1 MKKLVLI
8 TLIAIAAVAAPMAQA
23 QDKSPRKQWM
33 TEMRQYKRAYLAK
46 ELDLTKEQQAKFFPL
61 YEDMEDEC
69 ARLDEDTRQ
78 MERRISEAPD
88 ASDLEYEK
96 ATEAIYETK
105 VRQAEIE
112 KDYAAK
118 FKEVLSPKQ
127 LFRLKEA
134 DRKFARDMMRQH
146 HRLRGNA
153 RAAAEKAQQ

>member
-1 MKKLVLI
+1 MKKLI
-8 TLIAIAAVAAPMAQA
+8 LIALIFVATAAAATAQGRA
-23 QDKSPRKQWM
+23 SREQWM

-46 ELDLTKEQQAKFFPL
+46 ELDLSKEQQNKFFPL
-61 YEDMEDEC
+61 YEEMEDEC

-78 MERRISEAPD
+78 MERRVAQAAD

-105 VRQAEIE
+105 VKQAEIE
-112 KDYAAK
+112 KEYSAK
-118 FKEVLSPKQ
+118 FREVLSAKQ

-146 HRLRGNA
+146 NRLRGNA
-153 RAAAEKAQQ
+153 RAAGDKAQQ

>member
-46 ELDLTKEQQAKFFPL
+46 EL
-61 YEDMEDEC
+61 DMEDEC